1 MALVTPT
8 ASRADIAVALAPLL
22 VAHRRQ
28 LAIPRSL
35 DVELQSRC
43 PSSSITDHHRPLPR
57 RPSVPSR
64 HRAVLIRPSPLQ
76 SQSIAVALALSLT
89 LPHRTSPS
97 KSRRAI
103 HHRQGAV
110 APSIAVA
117 PHRPSPLRS
126 CPSLSICLL
135 LSSRR
140 RSVHCCPSLFSHC
153 CAVHRR
159 RTAPSITVKSPLDL
173 VLEPIRVLYYKER
186 T

>member
-35 DVELQSRC
+35 DVELQSRH
-43 PSSSITDHHRPLPR
+43 PSSSITDHHRPSPR

-64 HRAVLIRPSPLQ
+64 QRAFLIRPSPLQ
-76 SQSIAVALALSLT
+76 SQSIAV
-89 LPHRTSPS
+89 SPS

-103 HHRQGAV
+103 HHHQGAV

-117 PHRPSPLRS
+117 PHRPLPLRS
-126 CPSLSICLL
+126 CPILSICLL

-173 VLEPIRVLYYKER
+173 VMEPIRVLYYKER